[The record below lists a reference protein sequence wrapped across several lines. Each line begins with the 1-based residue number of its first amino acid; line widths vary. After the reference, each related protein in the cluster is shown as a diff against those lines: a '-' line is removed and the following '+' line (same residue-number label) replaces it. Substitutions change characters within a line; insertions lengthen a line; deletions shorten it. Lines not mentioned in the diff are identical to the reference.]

1 MVFLKKWFRKNEM
14 ALHSKYAAKER
25 LKLVLVQDRM
35 NIDSDTL
42 EGLKNDLIDVID
54 RHLDIDKKAMD
65 VSFCREGDS
74 VAIVANIPVMKEPR
88 RAV

>member
-1 MVFLKKWFRKNEM
+1 MAFLKKWFHKNE
-14 ALHSKYAAKER
+14 ASLHSKNTAKER

-35 NIDSDTL
+35 NIDSEAL

-74 VAIVANIPVMKEPR
+74 VAIVANIPVRKEPR
-88 RAV
+88 RVG